1 MLILTRKPG
10 ESLYIGDKI
19 KVTVVEIKGNQIRIG
34 VDAPS
39 EFRIFRE
46 EIFVQILEE
55 NRQAAQSVGSKDEI
69 THLTEAWRSRPR
81 AGQQA
86 GTTATSDSLNRLST
100 SRFAGSKGL
109 KGSNVSRSNSSD
121 KDSDVVVR
129 RNRGK
134 LDNE

>member
-55 NRQAAQSVGSKDEI
+55 NRQAAQSVGSRDEM
-69 THLTEAWRSRPR
+69 THLTDAWRSRSGKHKEGSP
-81 AGQQA
+81 
-86 GTTATSDSLNRLST
+86 TSDGGSLNKLST
-100 SRFAGSKGL
+100 SRFAGLKGL
-109 KGSNVSRSNSSD
+109 KGSSGSRSGTLEKNTE
-121 KDSDVVVR
+121 VR

>member
-69 THLTEAWRSRPR
+69 RHLTDAWRSRSAASQGDVTS
-81 AGQQA
+81 AG
-86 GTTATSDSLNRLST
+86 GSSLNRLST
-100 SRFAGSKGL
+100 SKFSGFKAV
-109 KGSNVSRSNSSD
+109 KGSSGSRSSSSD
-121 KDSDVVVR
+121 KNTDVVVR